1 MARGFTLIEI
11 LVVLILLGIL
21 ATSVVPALPDSR
33 LGAQRDSVRTWQEQ
47 AETAA
52 RLASHEARDWAWQ
65 VDAGTARLL
74 VDKDGTWRPAELQP
88 PVQAL
93 APGLSLESLEIE
105 GRIQAPGSLIRFG
118 ATPPLFVV
126 RLGDGARHWQIA
138 GQPSGLISLEEVP

>member
-33 LGAQRDSVRTWQEQ
+33 LGAQRNSARAWQEQ
-47 AETAA
+47 AESAA
-52 RLASHEARDWAWQ
+52 RQASREARDWAWQ

-74 VDKDGTWRPAELQP
+74 VEHAGTWRPAELP
-88 PVQAL
+88 AAAL
-93 APGLSLESLEIE
+93 AAGLALEGLEID
-105 GRIQAPGSLIRFG
+105 GHAQAPGSLIRFG

>member
-33 LGAQRDSVRTWQEQ
+33 LGAHRNSARAWQEQ

-52 RLASHEARDWAWQ
+52 RQASREARDWAWQ
-65 VDAGTARLL
+65 VNNGTARLL
-74 VDKDGTWRPAELQP
+74 VEKDATWRPAELQP
-88 PVQAL
+88 PFLPLAEGLAL
-93 APGLSLESLEIE
+93 ERLEID
-105 GRIQAPGSLIRFG
+105 GHAQAPGSLIRFG

-138 GQPSGLISLEEVP
+138 GLPSGLISLEEMP

>member
-33 LGAQRDSVRTWQEQ
+33 LGAQRNSARAWQEQ
-47 AETAA
+47 AESAA
-52 RLASHEARDWAWQ
+52 RQASREARDWAWQ
-65 VDAGTARLL
+65 VDTGTARLL
-74 VDKDGTWRPAELQP
+74 VEHAGTWRPAELP
-88 PVQAL
+88 AAAL
-93 APGLSLESLEIE
+93 AAGLALEGLEID
-105 GRIQAPGSLIRFG
+105 GRAQAPGSLIRFG

>member
-33 LGAQRDSVRTWQEQ
+33 LGAQRNSARAWQEQ
-47 AETAA
+47 AESAA
-52 RLASHEARDWAWQ
+52 RQASREARDWAWQ

-74 VDKDGTWRPAELQP
+74 VEHAGTWRPAELP
-88 PVQAL
+88 AAAL
-93 APGLSLESLEIE
+93 AAGLALEGLEID
-105 GRIQAPGSLIRFG
+105 GRAQAPGSLIRFG